1 MELLVG
7 GVCLAC
13 SQEAPNPP
21 PASHAPG
28 TPVLTGN
35 ASSWQMKARGSDVQP
50 HSQLIL
56 SEARASLV
64 YLKPWIKTKRRRRR
78 GGGKEGEEEG
88 WWTG

>member
-1 MELLVG
+1 
-7 GVCLAC
+7 
-13 SQEAPNPP
+13 
-21 PASHAPG
+21 
-28 TPVLTGN
+28 
-35 ASSWQMKARGSDVQP
+35 MKARGSDVQP